1 MGTTSCVLLSV
12 SSTTSS
18 VRALTMANH
27 PLPDLT
33 STFSH
38 NHGLA
43 AERRVW
49 DALLAEERVW
59 SGGVGSGG
67 YGSSARM
74 MCVWWTPGEDA
85 EGEGEGDRPR
95 VAEGMERAR
104 EMDARCEKE
113 EVGVGKRGWGG

>member
-1 MGTTSCVLLSV
+1 MIASASEVRGRPSTPRPEPAGAPPSAPVPINPCPGPARPGNFPSMGTTSCVLLSV

-67 YGSSARM
+67 YG
-74 MCVWWTPGEDA
+74 
-85 EGEGEGDRPR
+85 
-95 VAEGMERAR
+95 
-104 EMDARCEKE
+104 
-113 EVGVGKRGWGG
+113 

>member
-1 MGTTSCVLLSV
+1 
-12 SSTTSS
+12 
-18 VRALTMANH
+18 MANH

-59 SGGVGSGG
+59 SGGFGSGG
-67 YGSSARM
+67 YGSSERM
-74 MCVWWTPGEDA
+74 MCVWCTPGCDA
-85 EGEGEGDRPR
+85 EGEGEGDLPR
-95 VAEGMERAR
+95 VAEGRERAR
-104 EMDARCEKE
+104 EMDGREVKE
-113 EVGVGKRGWGG
+113 DVEVGKRGWGG